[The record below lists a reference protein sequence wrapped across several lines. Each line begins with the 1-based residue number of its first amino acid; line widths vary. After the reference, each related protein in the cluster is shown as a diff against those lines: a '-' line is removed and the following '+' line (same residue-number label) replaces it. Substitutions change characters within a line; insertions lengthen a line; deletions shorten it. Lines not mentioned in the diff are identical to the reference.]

1 MPMLSLASV
10 DIFYLHIFHEDPIK
24 KQARNDLDEGDTID
38 LMSKMGFV
46 MAKYAELKDRKKM
59 RELNE
64 DDYLEWLDQFEHME
78 FLEALGDV
86 GKTYN
91 GQNVTYA
98 EEKKKQRPTDRPVT
112 TALFVLRAIQAGLT
126 LDDLDYLEHGFIADM
141 LTESANDNCKYQQL
155 ATQEDFDNF

>member
-1 MPMLSLASV
+1 MLSLASI

-24 KQARNDLDEGDTID
+24 KQARDDLDEGDMID

-64 DDYLEWLDQFEHME
+64 DAYLEWLEQFDRME
-78 FLEALGDV
+78 LIEALGDV

-91 GQNVTYA
+91 CQNVTYA
-98 EEKKKQRPTDRPVT
+98 EEKKSSD
-112 TALFVLRAIQAGLT
+112 
-126 LDDLDYLEHGFIADM
+126 
-141 LTESANDNCKYQQL
+141 QQ
-155 ATQEDFDNF
+155 TGQ

>member
-1 MPMLSLASV
+1 MLSLASV

-24 KQARNDLDEGDTID
+24 KQARDDLDEGGMID

-64 DDYLEWLDQFEHME
+64 DAYLEWLEQFDRME
-78 FLEALGDV
+78 LLEALGDV

-98 EEKKKQRPTDRPVT
+98 EEKKSSD
-112 TALFVLRAIQAGLT
+112 
-126 LDDLDYLEHGFIADM
+126 
-141 LTESANDNCKYQQL
+141 QQ
-155 ATQEDFDNF
+155 TGQ